1 MIAPPAVCSCGE
13 PAFADQ
19 KCSVTVENWSTSA
32 CSGAAP
38 PGKAEGTV
46 PGNTC
51 FEKRGTGAYIKF
63 LPGVFSATCSFPSP
77 TTTRPDPTYDRLNV
91 ACGLPQVGSCSGR
104 PDCTA
109 TPLPEAPFGRLCIH
123 KDGDVACPSEDYAAR
138 FLAYRGVVD
147 ERSCT
152 PCTGK
157 ARGTCGT
164 SPKVSS
170 SDICA
175 SGNVDAQVGACQTAG
190 SFLNIAGMGV
200 VSAACEA
207 QGGAPA
213 GQVTD
218 KDPITFC
225 CNR

>member
-1 MIAPPAVCSCGE
+1 MTAPSAVCSCGD
-13 PAFADQ
+13 PAFVDQ
-19 KCSVTVENWSTSA
+19 KCSVSVEQWSTSA
-32 CSGAAP
+32 CSGGAL
-38 PGKAEGTV
+38 GKVEGTV

-51 FEKRGTGAYIKF
+51 LEKRGSGAYIKF

-77 TTTRPDPTYDRLNV
+77 ATTRPDPTYERLNV

-109 TPLPEAPFGRLCIH
+109 TPLPDAPFGRLCIH

-170 SDICA
+170 SDICMT
-175 SGNVDAQVGACQTAG
+175 GNVDAQVGACQTAG
-190 SFLNIAGMGV
+190 QFLNIAGMGV
-200 VSAACEA
+200 ASAACEA

-213 GQVTD
+213 GQATD